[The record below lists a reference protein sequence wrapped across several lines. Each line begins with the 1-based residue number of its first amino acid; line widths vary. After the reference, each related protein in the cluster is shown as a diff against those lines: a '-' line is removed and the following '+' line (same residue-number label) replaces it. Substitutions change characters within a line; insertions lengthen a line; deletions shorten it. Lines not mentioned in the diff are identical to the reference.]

1 MQINPSSAFP
11 IMELWNFFVVVVD
24 ETYYW
29 KQAEVSVDQ

>member
-11 IMELWNFFVVVVD
+11 VMELWNFVVVVD